1 MLLWVIIALFGAI
14 SVMFLM
20 GKGGFLIAGYNTSS
34 PEQKAM
40 YDEKKLCRV
49 MGVCTSIITLS
60 LLVGHLNDD
69 LAPYSIFGGVVIG
82 LIIISVGNNKYA
94 KKKNYEWIETNKDK
108 TKWYR
113 NAHFFKMII
122 SIVVAIGVGII
133 MFTGSISIEFGDN
146 SLTAKSFMASSITV
160 EYKDIEDIQYQ
171 KDIELGSRTWGV
183 GSFKI
188 QAGNFKNDEFGKYK
202 LYSYANCHDYVVIKT
217 KDTYVVLNDVDEE
230 KTKTTYEKIQ
240 QLIQ

>member
-1 MLLWVIIALFGAI
+1 MLWIIIALSGAVSI
-14 SVMFLM
+14 LFLM
-20 GKGGFLIAGYNTSS
+20 GKGSFLIAGYNTSS

-49 MGVCTSIITLS
+49 MGVGTSIITLS
-60 LLVGHLNDD
+60 LLVGHLNDN
-69 LAPYSIFGGVVIG
+69 LAPYSIFGGVIVG
-82 LIIISVGNNKYA
+82 LIIIFVGNNKYA
-94 KKKNYEWIETNKDK
+94 RKKDYECIETDRKKK
-108 TKWYR
+108 KWYKG
-113 NAHFFKMII
+113 ADFYTTMI
-122 SIVVAIGVGII
+122 SIVVVIGVGII
-133 MFTGSISIEFGDN
+133 MFTGSVSIEFFDN

-160 EYKDIEDIQYQ
+160 EYKDIENIQYK